1 MRRILFLGCLLL
13 LLPACGDDDD
23 GDPQPIAV
31 LAAFPAELAAVL
43 AHTEVSETRTIDGRI
58 VRRGT
63 IAGRP
68 VVVAMTGIGLINAE
82 RTTRTVLEHFAVRG
96 VVMSGVAGSP
106 LRIADVTVAETWSLT
121 DDGPYPVH
129 PPWLALARR
138 LAERGDVEFAR
149 CTTVPDI
156 TPDPVCMAHE
166 PGLYVG
172 GMGESDDAFGGAFP
186 CRPGSGDVF
195 GCDVDEPP
203 RSAAA
208 MARLAAELSP
218 IQDMESA
225 AVAREAAAHGL
236 PFIAFRGVSDGNGD
250 PLDLPPFPQQFFAYY
265 PIAADNAAAAAAAF
279 IGNL

>member
-1 MRRILFLGCLLL
+1 MRRAILLGLLL
-13 LLPACGDDDD
+13 LLPACGDDG
-23 GDPQPIAV
+23 GDTQPIAV

-43 AHTEVSETRTIDGRI
+43 AHTEVSETLTIDGRI

-68 VVVAMTGIGLINAE
+68 VVVAMTGIGLVNAE

-106 LRIADVTVAETWSLT
+106 LRIADVTVAATWTLP
-121 DDGPYPVH
+121 DDGAYYPVH

-138 LAERGDVEFAR
+138 LAERGAVEFER

-156 TPDPVCMAHE
+156 TPDLVCMAHV
-166 PGLYVG
+166 PDLYVG
-172 GMGESDDAFGGAFP
+172 GIGESDDSFTGAFP

-203 RSAAA
+203 RSAATR
-208 MARLAAELSP
+208 ARLSAELSP

-250 PLDLPPFPQQFFAYY
+250 PLGLPPFPQQFFAYY
-265 PIAADNAAAAAAAF
+265 PIAADNAAAATAAF
-279 IGNL
+279 VARL